1 MAMSTPGGAKR
12 WIAAAILSAG
22 LAAPPAAA
30 QAPATT
36 PPAAALEPGT
46 ASGTLTVGTTT
57 VNLTH
62 AYVAGPT
69 SDLYVVELTDRP
81 IPEEA
86 LAAELRR
93 GGGQGFLRSGKA
105 QGLLFY
111 LTDKGFVVTVIPFA
125 GDVRGDRMLGS
136 LDSFD
141 SFTIAAGRATGAG
154 AITAEKTNQGWSFK
168 GRFAATVRPVK

>member
-1 MAMSTPGGAKR
+1 MAMSEPGGARR
-12 WIAAAILSAG
+12 WAVTATLLAG
-22 LAAPPAAA
+22 LAAATVGA

-36 PPAAALEPGT
+36 PAAAALKPGT

-111 LTDKGFVVTVIPFA
+111 LSDKGFVVTVIPFA

-136 LDSFD
+136 LDAFD
-141 SFTIAAGRATGAG
+141 PFTIAAGQATGAG
-154 AITAEKTNQGWSFK
+154 AISAEKTNQGWSFK
-168 GRFAATVRPVK
+168 GRFAAAVRPVK